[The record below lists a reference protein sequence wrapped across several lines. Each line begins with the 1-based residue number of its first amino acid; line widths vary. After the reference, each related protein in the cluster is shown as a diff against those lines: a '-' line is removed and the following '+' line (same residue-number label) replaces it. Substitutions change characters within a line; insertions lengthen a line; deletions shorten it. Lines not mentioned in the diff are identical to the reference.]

1 VLPNQNTRTARYFTC
16 AIKQECGSTF
26 KLTWETADSA
36 KQLNTSSHS
45 GYDLCCWMCCACSL
59 QSTMMPTWAERL
71 CCPSVAKQRD
81 LHTQTDIMTTHV
93 LLHDVLPGPA
103 LCSFGCAPLLW
114 LTLFSLP
121 SALVCATVQQSPNA
135 FVKNSKQ
142 SEDN

>member
-1 VLPNQNTRTARYFTC
+1 
-16 AIKQECGSTF
+16 
-26 KLTWETADSA
+26 
-36 KQLNTSSHS
+36 
-45 GYDLCCWMCCACSL
+45 
-59 QSTMMPTWAERL
+59 MMSTWAERL

-142 SEDN
+142 SEDNERTIKIQIKDNHIVQIEDNSIFTAI